1 MLKVKDVMTK
11 NVIYVTKDTPVIEA
25 IRLMAKNDITGVPV
39 VEDDMTPIGI
49 LSEQDVL
56 RLAHTHSSEKD
67 KPVYKFMSQPAIH
80 FEEDAPF
87 LNVCYHLMENPMR
100 RIPVTSQGKVIGIIS
115 RSDILRSI
123 LQICDEDVVPT
134 VGTSANIE
142 R

>member
-1 MLKVKDVMTK
+1 MLKIKDIMTK
-11 NVIYVTKDTPVIEA
+11 NVIYITKDTPVIEA
-25 IRLMAKNDITGVPV
+25 IRLMTKNDITGVPV

-67 KPVYKFMSQPAIH
+67 KPVDKFMSQPAIH
-80 FEEDAPF
+80 FDEDAPF

-123 LQICDEDVVPT
+123 LQLCDEDVVPT
-134 VGTSANIE
+134 VTKS
-142 R
+142 

>member
-1 MLKVKDVMTK
+1 MLKVKDIMTK

-80 FEEDAPF
+80 FDEDAPF

-123 LQICDEDVVPT
+123 LQLCDEDAVPAA
-134 VGTSANIE
+134 GTSTNIE

>member
-1 MLKVKDVMTK
+1 MLKVKDIMTK

-49 LSEQDVL
+49 LSEQDLL
-56 RLAHTHSSEKD
+56 RLVHTHSNEKD
-67 KPVYKFMSQPAIH
+67 RPVYKFMSQPAIH

-123 LQICDEDVVPT
+123 LQLCDEDDVPT
-134 VGTSANIE
+134 VMKS
-142 R
+142 